1 MIIVQNR
8 LTGLLPGKFPAMC
21 IWPFILIKPSVS
33 RSELN
38 GIIRHESIHA
48 RQQVEMLWIF
58 FFLWYLLEFTIR
70 VAGTGSFMKAYKNL
84 AHEREAY
91 LNDDQPDYL
100 KHRKLYAWI
109 RYL

>member
-21 IWPFILIKPSVS
+21 IWPFILIKSSVS
-33 RSELN
+33 SSRLAE
-38 GIIRHESIHA
+38 IIRHESVHA

-58 FFLWYLLEFTIR
+58 FFVWYLLEFCIR
-70 VAGTGSFMKAYKNL
+70 FIATRNFMKAYQSL

-91 LNDDQPDYL
+91 LNDNNPHYL
-100 KHRKLYAWI
+100 KHRKPYAWL